1 MWCVSVVVS
10 RGQRG
15 CGPSLCSWFMGDG
28 YDELLGGMDE
38 DVDMCGEDDVD
49 EAMYP
54 RVNLTDVFDRLADA
68 PVVPVA
74 SECLS
79 GGPGWACGDLGGDGA
94 SPGRG
99 ATSFLSSRHPAA
111 VARVL
116 APGPEA
122 SLTPTERHLRF

>member
-1 MWCVSVVVS
+1 MWCVSVAAS

-28 YDELLGGMDE
+28 YDELLGDVGG
-38 DVDMCGEDDVD
+38 DVDVCGEDDVD

-54 RVNLTDVFDRLADA
+54 CVSLTDVFDRLADA

-79 GGPGWACGDLGGDGA
+79 GGPGWACGDLGGDG
-94 SPGRG
+94 
-99 ATSFLSSRHPAA
+99 
-111 VARVL
+111 L
-116 APGPEA
+116 APGGSHVVFIFESSRRRGPG
-122 SLTPTERHLRF
+122 LGPRPKN